1 MIVIAVT
8 ESGTWIMLHQF
19 FCQIFFEKIPN
30 KEKENIHFENFQ
42 NFDHKTIKKDR
53 VRITVS

>member
-30 KEKENIHFENFQ
+30 KEKENIHFEN
-42 NFDHKTIKKDR
+42 I
-53 VRITVS
+53 S